1 MEGLQNLKRFTGK
14 CLLPLWNFGYPGPKL
29 LFSFSSIE
37 TAGISGSASSGS
49 PPCYLVVLSVAG
61 QCPLLEG
68 RHLQHSSKAT
78 PTPHPQPHPPSPVL
92 LTTSLSV
99 GNLPLLKKKKKICWV
114 LFVFACIYSD
124 HSIYECAC
132 LHSHLYLLCFCPGK
146 CVLLSLPESNA
157 LSHTN
162 LLKSPIL
169 KANKTKTK
177 KLYSAHPLLHSSLW
191 LHGSWKDSLH
201 SLCFLL
207 ASLSHWK
214 AAPVSTL

>member
-99 GNLPLLKKKKKICWV
+99 GNLPLLKKKKRFVGFC
-114 LFVFACIYSD
+114 LFLHAYILTTRSMNVPVFILTF
-124 HSIYECAC
+124 IFCASALESVSC
-132 LHSHLYLLCFCPGK
+132 SHFLRAMLFHTQTCS
-146 CVLLSLPESNA
+146 SLP
-157 LSHTN
+157 
-162 LLKSPIL
+162 
-169 KANKTKTK
+169 
-177 KLYSAHPLLHSSLW
+177 
-191 LHGSWKDSLH
+191 
-201 SLCFLL
+201 F
-207 ASLSHWK
+207 
-214 AAPVSTL
+214 